1 MPLYRLTPLYPDDPR
16 WASSRTTCSIVVR
29 ARNVA
34 WAGRL
39 AARELWIRRAP
50 RSPHEAGT
58 YQSPWVDDAVW
69 IESCAGESRWELE
82 GPEELLHVEDSN
94 VSRGLSEGRRR
105 LAETR
110 KHRSAGAEDDQP

>member
-50 RSPHEAGT
+50 RNSHEAGT
-58 YQSPWVDDAVW
+58 SQSPWVDEAVW
-69 IESCAGESRWELE
+69 TESCAGESRWELE
-82 GPEELLHVEDSN
+82 GPEELLHVEDPT
-94 VSRGLSEGRRR
+94 VSRDLSERRRR

-110 KHRSAGAEDDQP
+110 KLRSTGPVDIPT